1 MTSRVVV
8 EQLSAADI
16 RHNVALS
23 NSVAWP
29 DTEAEWRVI
38 HQAALV
44 HGVRREGELVGQGAL
59 GLYDGAASIA
69 KMVVADRA
77 RRQGVGAA
85 ILDELLAQAER
96 RALSVVGLVAT
107 PLGRPLYAA
116 REFVPVGDVVMLI
129 GTPLAGEAFEL
140 TNSVVDLE
148 QIVAIER
155 RFMHSSR
162 APMLRGRLRDSCASA
177 LMPGGFALATAHQSA
192 ARIGPIIADHED
204 TARSLVRALLC
215 AIGGPVR
222 LDVPGNQQHFRDWLV
237 SLGLVEKGV
246 HCEMARG
253 GALPWQVPERF
264 GLATQAW
271 G

>member
-8 EQLSAADI
+8 EQLSEADI
-16 RHNVALS
+16 AQNVALS

-38 HQAALV
+38 HEAALV
-44 HGVRREGELVGQGAL
+44 LGVRRDGELVGQGAL
-59 GLYDGAASIA
+59 GLYEGAASIA

-85 ILDELLAQAER
+85 ILDDLLAEAER
-96 RALSVVGLVAT
+96 RELSVVGLVAT
-107 PLGRPLYAA
+107 PLGRPLYAT
-116 REFVPVGDVVMLI
+116 REFVPVGDVVILI
-129 GTPLAGEAFEL
+129 GNPTSGEAFEA
-140 TNSVVDLE
+140 TNPVVGLE
-148 QIVAIER
+148 QILAIER
-155 RFMHSSR
+155 RFMATSR
-162 APMLRGRLRDSCASA
+162 ALMLRPRLRESCASA
-177 LMPGGFALATAHQSA
+177 LAAGGFALATAHHSA
-192 ARIGPIIADHED
+192 ARVGPIIADNED
-204 TARSLVRALLC
+204 TARSLVRALFH

-222 LDVPGNQQHFRDWLV
+222 LDVPGSQQHFREWLV

-246 HCEMARG
+246 HVEMARG